1 MYNDHYTIIKN
12 GLYTLKTKNET
23 ITGRSYLDCLVKL
36 IKKPI
41 PIKYAANR
49 AGFGAGPNR
58 LPLCDPDEEFVSTF
72 NPVMEEYEVDLPI
85 S

>member
-1 MYNDHYTIIKN
+1 MNNNHYTIVKN

-41 PIKYAANR
+41 PIKYAKWTTKQR
-49 AGFGAGPNR
+49 FDWIEQQQKGQ
-58 LPLCDPDEEFVSTF
+58 
-72 NPVMEEYEVDLPI
+72 I
-85 S
+85 